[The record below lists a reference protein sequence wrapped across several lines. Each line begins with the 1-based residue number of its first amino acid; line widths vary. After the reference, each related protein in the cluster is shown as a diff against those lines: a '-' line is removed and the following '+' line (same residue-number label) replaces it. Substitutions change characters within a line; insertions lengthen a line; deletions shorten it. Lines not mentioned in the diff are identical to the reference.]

1 MKVTHAISPLYTIQ
15 KYAVRVSETAP
26 NVCLVTH
33 TKYLK
38 VVMSSLFYLL
48 QISQLLFISTH
59 SFKHLLYAK
68 Q

>member
-1 MKVTHAISPLYTIQ
+1 MPFPPLYTIQ
-15 KYAVRVSETAP
+15 KYAVRVSETAS

-48 QISQLLFISTH
+48 QIS
-59 SFKHLLYAK
+59 
-68 Q
+68 

>member
-1 MKVTHAISPLYTIQ
+1 MPFFPLYTIQ

-38 VVMSSLFYLL
+38 VATSSLFYLL
-48 QISQLLFISTH
+48 QI
-59 SFKHLLYAK
+59 Y
-68 Q
+68 